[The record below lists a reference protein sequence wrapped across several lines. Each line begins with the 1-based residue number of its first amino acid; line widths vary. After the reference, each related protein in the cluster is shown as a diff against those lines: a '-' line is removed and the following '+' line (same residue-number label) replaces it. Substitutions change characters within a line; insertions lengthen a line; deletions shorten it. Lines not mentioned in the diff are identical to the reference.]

1 MWVVKDGGGVENMM
15 QYEGVAFPAIPS
27 DLHATWVVQDRVGAS
42 VGVAPL
48 PDLVQRKHD
57 TARCAYR
64 HVRRLRVWTMC

>member
-1 MWVVKDGGGVENMM
+1 MWVVKDGGVENMVP
-15 QYEGVAFPAIPS
+15 YEGVAFPSIPS
-27 DLHATWVVQDRVGAS
+27 DLHAIWVVEDR
-42 VGVAPL
+42 VGVAPH